1 MKDVLMWILA
11 AVIGYGL
18 GCISTGVIV
27 SKAYAK
33 IDIRKYGSGNAGMT
47 NVMRT
52 LGWFPGFLSFAG
64 DMLKGLLA
72 AFIGKW
78 LGGEVGMCVGGIFAV
93 IGHNWPVFLGFKG
106 GKGIST
112 SFGFILA
119 SDWRIALI
127 LLAVQLVVL
136 LSTGFMSL
144 ASIISSIT
152 FFVCAVLFDHSVV
165 YMVAAFIAMALSLY
179 SHRANIKRLLK
190 KEENRLNFRKISER
204 SKRVNDHIKDRKKDE
219 K

>member
-1 MKDVLMWILA
+1 MKDVLMWILP

-64 DMLKGLLA
+64 DMLKGLFA